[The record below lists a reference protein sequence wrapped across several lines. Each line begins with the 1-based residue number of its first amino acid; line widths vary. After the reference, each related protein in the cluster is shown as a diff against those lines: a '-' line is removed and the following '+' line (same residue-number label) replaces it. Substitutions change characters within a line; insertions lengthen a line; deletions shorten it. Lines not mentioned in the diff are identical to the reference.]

1 MPKSSAQTRPLSW
14 GQRLTDRISAKGL
27 LRWVLLIAITLYL
40 IHKLS
45 LIGWADIWQSRP
57 TSPLFYILSLAI
69 LFLPIIAD
77 KITFDILTAKRMI
90 LPIKTFIRKLA
101 LNKAVLTYSG
111 EAYMVQQLSQIH
123 RVKLKKAAII
133 IKDQTLVR
141 TFVANLWVIIL
152 VLAALV
158 FGNGGILQKIATISP
173 ALIISV
179 SLICVLICAGALFVF
194 RKLTTITFA
203 LGAKIASVYLVRS
216 FLVSVTLIA
225 QWSLAM
231 PGTALS
237 VWFIFLV
244 VFSLT
249 RKSPVG
255 GELVFVSVALALP
268 GLEQNSAQTAAMLV
282 TLLTLNQTNYFIAFL
297 LTSNF
302 NPKTMFKQTSKP
314 SAPQPRQK
322 VMFEP
327 NN

>member
-1 MPKSSAQTRPLSW
+1 MPKSSAQTSPHSW
-14 GQRLTDRISAKGL
+14 GQRLTNKISAKGL
-27 LRWVLLIAITLYL
+27 LHWVVLIAITLYL

-69 LFLPIIAD
+69 MFLPIIAD
-77 KITFDILTAKRMI
+77 KITFDILTARRMI
-90 LPIKTFIRKLA
+90 LPLKIFIRKLA

-111 EAYMVQQLSQIH
+111 EAYMAQQLSQIH
-123 RVKLKKAAII
+123 KVKLKKAAIV

-158 FGNGGILQKIATISP
+158 FGNAGILQKIALISP
-173 ALIISV
+173 ALLISV
-179 SLICVLICAGALFVF
+179 NLICILVCAGALFF
-194 RKLTTITFA
+194 YHKLTTITFTLA
-203 LGAKIASVYLVRS
+203 AKIASVFLLRS
-216 FLVSVTLIA
+216 FLVSVTLMA

-231 PGTALS
+231 PVTALS

-255 GELVFVSVALALP
+255 GELVFVSVALTLP
-268 GLEQNSAQTAAMLV
+268 GLEQNSAQVAAMLV
-282 TLLTLNQTNYFIAFL
+282 TLLALNQTNYFIAFL
-297 LTSNF
+297 LTSDF
-302 NPKTMFKQTSKP
+302 NPKTIFKQASKP
-314 SAPQPRQK
+314 NAPHQNPK
-322 VMFEP
+322 VI
-327 NN
+327 